1 MIQTYTILV
10 VDDNPS
16 IVDIFVNML
25 QQGGYMTLTA
35 SSGEKALQILEKNR
49 PDMILLDIMMEPL
62 DGWQTLERIKAGPPS
77 VASIPVLMLT
87 AKQLTIG
94 EAERFGLSIEDYI
107 NKPITRRALYDS
119 IERFFRRRDRM
130 ETKMQIAGESGA
142 DPEMIREYRTLCR
155 TTDVQRR
162 LIRILEQVAN
172 TGDVSIEQHAE
183 IYSAVKAM
191 KETVMGK
198 TERLNEIRK
207 QFENLGISPDEGEN
221 QQIAKDF

>member
-1 MIQTYTILV
+1 MYTILV

-25 QQGGYMTLTA
+25 QQGGYQTLTA
-35 SSGEKALQILEKNR
+35 TSGEQALQILEKTR

-77 VASIPVLMLT
+77 ISSIPVMMLT

-94 EAERFGLSIEDYI
+94 EAEKFGLSIEDYI
-107 NKPITRRALYDS
+107 NKPITRRALYDA
-119 IERFFRRRDRM
+119 IERFFKRRDRM

-142 DPEMIREYRTLCR
+142 DPDTIREYRTLCR

-162 LIRILEQVAN
+162 LIRILEQVAS
-172 TGDVSIEQHAE
+172 TGDISIEQHAE
-183 IYSAVKAM
+183 IFAAIKAM
-191 KETVMGK
+191 KETISNK
-198 TERLNEIRK
+198 TERLNEIRAL
-207 QFENLGISPDEGEN
+207 FASMGISPDEGE
-221 QQIAKDF
+221 QQGASPET